1 MPKVISTEEFLTLSK
16 TTPIIDVRS
25 PGEYDHAHIPG
36 ALSLPLFSNEER
48 AEVGTIYKQRGRVK
62 AVQRGLEIVGPKMSQ
77 FSKFALALDSQKV
90 LVHCWRGG
98 MRSSSMAWLLETL
111 GLECYLLEGGY
122 KSYRNYILNSFEK
135 SLKIVLL
142 GGFTGSGKT
151 DLLSIL
157 KESGQQVID
166 LEGLANHKGSAF
178 GSIGLPPQPS
188 NEMFENLLSKEVDST
203 DSEKVVWI
211 EDESRNVGKVFIPEN
226 LWLQMRRAP
235 LIRIESSFEDRL
247 ERLVRDYATEE
258 SARLEESIA
267 KIEKRLGY
275 DNCKFALEACRE
287 GNLKRAAEICLLY
300 YDKAYA
306 SQLGNR
312 FGTEWQTLPS
322 YSYNG
327 EKKAGVAEEL
337 TQIAAKLPFIDKID
351 D

>member
-1 MPKVISTEEFLTLSK
+1 MPKVISTEEFLNLSK
-16 TTPIIDVRS
+16 TIPTIDVRS

-36 ALSLPLFSNEER
+36 ALNLPLFSNEER

-90 LVHCWRGG
+90 LIHCWRGG

-111 GLECYLLEGGY
+111 GIECYLLEGGY
-122 KSYRNYILNSFEK
+122 KSYRNYVLKSFEK
-135 SLKIVLL
+135 GLKIVLL

-151 DLLSIL
+151 DLLTIL
-157 KESGQQVID
+157 KDSGEQVID

-188 NEMFENLLSKEVDST
+188 NEMFENLLSQVIIAT
-203 DSEKVVWI
+203 DSERFVWI
-211 EDESRNVGKVFIPEN
+211 EDESRNVGKVFIPEK
-226 LWLQMRRAP
+226 LWLQMRKAP
-235 LIRIESSFEDRL
+235 LIRIESSFEERL
-247 ERLVRDYATEE
+247 ERLVRDYATED
-258 SARLEESIA
+258 SKRLEESIA

-287 GNLKRAAEICLLY
+287 GNLKRAAEICLIY

-306 SQLGNR
+306 SQLNNR
-312 FGTEWQTLPS
+312 FGEEW
-322 YSYNG
+322 
-327 EKKAGVAEEL
+327 E
-337 TQIAAKLPFIDKID
+337 KLPFYKYNSDKKAKVATDLRILAESMPINEC
-351 D
+351 

>member
-1 MPKVISTEEFLTLSK
+1 MPKVISTEEFLNLSK
-16 TTPIIDVRS
+16 TIPTIDVRS

-36 ALSLPLFSNEER
+36 ALNLPLFSNEER

-90 LVHCWRGG
+90 LIHCWRGG

-111 GLECYLLEGGY
+111 GIECYLLEGGY
-122 KSYRNYILNSFEK
+122 KSYRNYVLNSFEK
-135 SLKIVLL
+135 GLKIVLL

-151 DLLSIL
+151 DLLTIL
-157 KESGQQVID
+157 KDSGEQVID

-188 NEMFENLLSKEVDST
+188 NEMFENLLSQVIIAT
-203 DSEKVVWI
+203 DSERFVWI
-211 EDESRNVGKVFIPEN
+211 EDESRNVGKVFIPEK
-226 LWLQMRRAP
+226 LWLQMRKAP
-235 LIRIESSFEDRL
+235 LIRIESSFEERL
-247 ERLVRDYATEE
+247 ERLVRDYATED
-258 SARLEESIA
+258 SKRLEESIA

-287 GNLKRAAEICLLY
+287 GNLKRAAEICLIY

-306 SQLGNR
+306 SQLNNR
-312 FGTEWQTLPS
+312 FGEEW
-322 YSYNG
+322 
-327 EKKAGVAEEL
+327 E
-337 TQIAAKLPFIDKID
+337 KLPFYKYNSDKKAKVATDLRILAESMPINEC
-351 D
+351 

>member
-1 MPKVISTEEFLTLSK
+1 MPKVISTEEFLNLSK
-16 TTPIIDVRS
+16 TIPTIDVRS

-36 ALSLPLFSNEER
+36 ALNLPLFSNEER

-90 LVHCWRGG
+90 LIHCWRGG

-111 GLECYLLEGGY
+111 GIECYLLEGGY
-122 KSYRNYILNSFEK
+122 KSYRNYVLNSFEK
-135 SLKIVLL
+135 GLKIVLL

-151 DLLSIL
+151 DLLTIL
-157 KESGQQVID
+157 KDSVEQVID

-188 NEMFENLLSKEVDST
+188 NEMFENLLSQVIIAT
-203 DSEKVVWI
+203 DSERFVWI
-211 EDESRNVGKVFIPEN
+211 EDESRNVGKVFIPEK
-226 LWLQMRRAP
+226 LWLQMRKAP
-235 LIRIESSFEDRL
+235 LIRIESSFEERL
-247 ERLVRDYATEE
+247 ERLVRDYATED
-258 SARLEESIA
+258 SKRLEESIA

-287 GNLKRAAEICLLY
+287 GNLKRAAEICLIY

-306 SQLGNR
+306 SQLNNR
-312 FGTEWQTLPS
+312 FGEEW
-322 YSYNG
+322 
-327 EKKAGVAEEL
+327 E
-337 TQIAAKLPFIDKID
+337 KLPFYKYNSDKKAQVANDLRILAESMPINEY
-351 D
+351 

>member
-1 MPKVISTEEFLTLSK
+1 MPKVISTEEFLNLSK
-16 TTPIIDVRS
+16 TIPIIDVRS

-77 FSKFALALDSQKV
+77 FSKSALALNSQQV

-122 KSYRNYILNSFEK
+122 KSYRNHVLTSFEK
-135 SLKIVLL
+135 KLKIVLL

-151 DLLSIL
+151 DLLTIL
-157 KESGQQVID
+157 KDSGEQVID

-188 NEMFENLLSKEVDST
+188 SEMFENMLSEEIIAT
-203 DSEKVVWI
+203 NPHNIVWI
-211 EDESRNVGKVFIPEN
+211 EDESRNVGKVFVPEM
-226 LWLQMRRAP
+226 LWLQMRSAP
-235 LIRIESSFEDRL
+235 LIKIDTPFDTRV
-247 ERLVRDYATEE
+247 ERLIRDYATDDTKP
-258 SARLEESIA
+258 LEMSIA

-275 DNCKFALEACRE
+275 DNCKFALEACRA
-287 GNLKRAAEICLLY
+287 GDLKKAAEICLIY

-306 SQLGNR
+306 SQLNNR
-312 FGTEWQTLPS
+312 FGADWEKLPS
-322 YSYNG
+322 LTYTGDNSNNVSR
-327 EKKAGVAEEL
+327 ELKSLAE
-337 TQIAAKLPFIDKID
+337 TFAKNI
-351 D
+351 